1 MVGEGATVVMKCST
15 VAGQAPSDISFF
27 SPIGLL
33 LNGTGSNQR
42 FMLSSLSQESA
53 SSSSV
58 TYSRTLTLTEA
69 LVGDSGAYTCEA
81 TNDKNVKN
89 KIFFNV
95 HVEGK
100 SNKFLF
106 IIIFFF
112 SKAILSITD
121 ALEAIIQQ
129 PVHMT
134 CLATVAVLASS
145 DVTWWKVE
153 PDGNMI
159 QVVSETGIQI
169 SQEKFGQQL
178 LRSVLIIEKVNL
190 SHTGTY
196 SCKVSTTINN
206 FQANVT
212 LAVFKGWLRA
222 FSCDTITK

>member
-1 MVGEGATVVMKCST
+1 MKCTT

-27 SPIGLL
+27 SPSGLL

-58 TYSRTLTLTEA
+58 TYSRTLTLSDA
-69 LVGDSGAYTCEA
+69 LVEHSGAYACEA

-89 KIFFNV
+89 KTFFAV

-100 SNKFLF
+100 SNNFRF
-106 IIIFFF
+106 IINFSFF

-134 CLATVAVLASS
+134 CLATVAVLAYS
-145 DVTWWKVE
+145 DVTWWREE

-159 QVVSETGIQI
+159 QIISETGFEI
-169 SQEKFGQQL
+169 SLEEFGQHL
-178 LRSVLIIEKVNL
+178 LRSILKIEEVDSL
-190 SHTGTY
+190 HTGTY
-196 SCKVSTTINN
+196 SCKVSTTSNN
-206 FQANVT
+206 FQADVT
-212 LAVFKGWLRA
+212 LALMKGYI
-222 FSCDTITK
+222 FFYTNNKQT